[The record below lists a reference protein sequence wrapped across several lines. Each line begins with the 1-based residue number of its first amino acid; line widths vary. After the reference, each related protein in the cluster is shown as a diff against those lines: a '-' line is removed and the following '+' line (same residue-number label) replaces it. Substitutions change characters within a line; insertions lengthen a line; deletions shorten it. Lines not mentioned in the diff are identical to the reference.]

1 MGKTRRSK
9 MKIKLLSSVVAATF
23 AFSSSALFAAG
34 ELNIFNWGNYTP
46 PDLIEKFENLE
57 GWEKTQDEREAYEK
71 LFKFSD
77 FKQAFSFMT
86 CIAMKAEQINH
97 HPEWEN
103 VYNKVKI
110 TLTTHDVGGISKL
123 DYDMALF
130 ADVYSQ
136 NFNK

>member
-1 MGKTRRSK
+1 MECKDLDR
-9 MKIKLLSSVVAATF
+9 
-23 AFSSSALFAAG
+23 AFK
-34 ELNIFNWGNYTP
+34 EI
-46 PDLIEKFENLE
+46 E
-57 GWEKTQDEREAYEK
+57 GWEKTSDGREAYYK

-86 CIAMKAEQINH
+86 SIAMKAEQINH

-110 TLTTHDVGGISKL
+110 TLTTHDIEGVSKL

-130 ADVYSQ
+130 AEKCFK
-136 NFNK
+136 NFS

>member
-1 MGKTRRSK
+1 MECNDIHKQFK
-9 MKIKLLSSVVAATF
+9 
-23 AFSSSALFAAG
+23 
-34 ELNIFNWGNYTP
+34 NIG
-46 PDLIEKFENLE
+46 
-57 GWEKTQDEREAYEK
+57 GWEKTGDGRDAYSK

-110 TLTTHDVGGISKL
+110 TLTTHDKGGITEL

-130 ADVYSQ
+130 AESCFKNYI
-136 NFNK
+136 

>member
-1 MGKTRRSK
+1 M
-9 MKIKLLSSVVAATF
+9 
-23 AFSSSALFAAG
+23 
-34 ELNIFNWGNYTP
+34 ECNDLNKEF
-46 PDLIEKFENLE
+46 IEIE
-57 GWEKTQDEREAYEK
+57 GWDKVPDGRDAYTK

-86 CIAMKAEQINH
+86 SIAMKAEQINH

-123 DYDMALF
+123 DYEMALF
-130 ADVYSQ
+130 AEKCFK
-136 NFNK
+136 NFS